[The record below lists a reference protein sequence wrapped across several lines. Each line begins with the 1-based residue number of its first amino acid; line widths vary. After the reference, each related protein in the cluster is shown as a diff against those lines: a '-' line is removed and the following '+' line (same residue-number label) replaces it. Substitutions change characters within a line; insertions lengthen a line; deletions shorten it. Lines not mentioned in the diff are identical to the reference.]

1 MRRQT
6 DQPRPK
12 SVAPR
17 GPPIPEVDRLSLE
30 ELPLGQ
36 VHRLKVNLLRDGV
49 GRRVQV
55 PVLVVRGVGKGPVL
69 GVTAAVH
76 GNELNGVP
84 IIHRLVSKLS
94 PHKLNGTLVAVPVVN
109 VPGYLE
115 NRREYRDGADLNRLM
130 PGKAVGSESQ
140 TYAYR
145 FLNRVVHC
153 FEYLVDLHTASFGR
167 KNSLYVR
174 VDLNEPVAC
183 RMAGLIGAQIIVHN
197 EGEDGTLRAAA
208 ADLGVHAITVEV
220 GDPNRF
226 QTGLIRSSRLGLE
239 NIMEDL
245 GMLARQSNGEDEH
258 EEAVVCDN
266 SYWLYTDVGGVLQI
280 SPKLADRVGKGEI
293 IARVTDIYGTEIRSY
308 EAPEVGIVVG
318 MSTNPVAHTGA
329 RILHLG
335 IERVG

>member
-1 MRRQT
+1 MSQRI
-6 DQPRPK
+6 DQERPL
-12 SVAPR
+12 SVVPK
-17 GPPIPEVDRLSLE
+17 GPPIPEVDSLVLSE
-30 ELPLGQ
+30 FESER

-55 PVLVVRGVGKGPVL
+55 PVLVVKGSRPGPVL

-84 IIHRLVSKLS
+84 IIHRLVSHLDPKALS
-94 PHKLNGTLVAVPVVN
+94 GTLVAVPVVN

-115 NRREYRDGADLNRLM
+115 NRREYRDGADLNRVM
-130 PGKAVGSESQ
+130 PGKPVGSESQ

-145 FLNRVVHC
+145 FLTRVVHC

-174 VDLNEPVAC
+174 VDLDDPVAR
-183 RMAGLIGAQIIVHN
+183 RMAMLIGAQIIVHN

-208 ADLGVHAITVEV
+208 AERGVRSITVEV

-226 QTGLIRSSRLGLE
+226 QTGLIRSSRLGVAS
-239 NIMEDL
+239 IMEDL
-245 GMLARQSNGEDEH
+245 GMLARQDDDEEEEEDP
-258 EEAVVCDN
+258 VVCGR
-266 SYWLYTDVGGVLQI
+266 SYWLYTDVGGVLQVL
-280 SPKLADRVGKGEI
+280 PRLTDRVQKGQT
-293 IARVTDIYGTEIRSY
+293 IARVTDLYGAEIRSY
-308 EAPEVGIVVG
+308 EAPETGIVVG
-318 MSTNPVAHTGA
+318 VSTNPVAHTGA

-335 IERVG
+335 LEREA

>member
-1 MRRQT
+1 MSKRI
-6 DQPRPK
+6 DQGRPK
-12 SVAPR
+12 SVVPK
-17 GPPIPEVDRLSLE
+17 GPPIPEVDELRLEDLDS
-30 ELPLGQ
+30 GQ
-36 VHRLKVNLLRDGV
+36 THRLRVNLLRDGV

-55 PVLVVRGVGKGPVL
+55 PVLV
-69 GVTAAVH
+69 VTAAVH

-84 IIHRLVSKLS
+84 IIHRLVSKLDS
-94 PHKLNGTLVAVPVVN
+94 TRLSGTLIAVPVVN

-115 NRREYRDGADLNRLM
+115 NRRDYRDGADLNRVM
-130 PGKAVGSESQ
+130 PGRPVGSEAQ

-174 VDLNEPVAC
+174 VDLSDPVAS
-183 RMAGLIGAQIIVHN
+183 RMATLIGAQIIVHN

-208 ADLGVHAITVEV
+208 ADRGVCAITVEV

-245 GMLARQSNGEDEH
+245 AMLDRDGNAEPNDEDASED
-258 EEAVVCDN
+258 AVVCRS
-266 SYWLYTDVGGVLQI
+266 SYWLYTDVGGVLQVF
-280 SPKLADRVGKGEI
+280 P
-293 IARVTDIYGTEIRSY
+293 RVTDRVRKGERVARVSDIYGAEIRSY
-308 EAPEVGIVVG
+308 EAPEDGIVVG
-318 MSTNPVAHTGA
+318 VSTNPVAHTGA
-329 RILHLG
+329 RVLHLG
-335 IERVG
+335 IERGS